1 MSQPGL
7 VKRNLPL
14 RAAQCLGFMGLAL
27 PWAAH
32 ADLVDDSHLS
42 LNFRNLYLNRN
53 FTNTD
58 AATSKVG
65 NWSQGFDL
73 QFQSGYTDT
82 PLAIGVDANAQYAL
96 RLDSTGNDGSLP
108 YNTYEQK
115 AADNYG
121 RAGATL
127 KMRYSKT
134 ELKIGDQKPNLP
146 IASNDPSR
154 QLDTIYQGA
163 VLDSKEI
170 DGLTLTGGRFWSS
183 VTRESAD
190 HANLYKYGSSDDLDS
205 KGLDFGG
212 ATYALTPNLETSYFY
227 GVLHDIYQQHYVGL
241 KHTLGLGNG
250 YTLKTDLGYFNNN
263 EDGNALAGEVDNR
276 SYSGLVTLLKGSH
289 LFGVSYQRMLGDT
302 VFPTLNG
309 YVPQPYLPN
318 WAGLP
323 FIRPNER
330 SWSVRYG
337 YDFVGMGV
345 PGLKLFTRYIKG
357 TDIERGAG
365 LSQDQ
370 ESERDIFLSYV
381 VQNGAMKGLSFE
393 LKNFY
398 TQSRYGNDY
407 DEYRF
412 VTSYTW
418 KIW

>member
-1 MSQPGL
+1 MSKP
-7 VKRNLPL
+7 VL
-14 RAAQCLGFMGLAL
+14 RVHAIYCLGLLGVAF
-27 PWAAH
+27 PWTAN
-32 ADLVDDSHLS
+32 ADPLDDSQLS

-53 FTNTD
+53 FTNSE
-58 AATSKVG
+58 APTSKVG

-82 PLAIGVDANAQYAL
+82 PLAIGLDANAQYAL

-108 YNTYEQK
+108 FSVHDQK
-115 AADNYG
+115 AADDYS

-146 IASNDPSR
+146 VASNDPSR

-163 VLDSKEI
+163 VLNSREI
-170 DGLTLTGGRFWSS
+170 DNLELTGGRFWSS
-183 VTRESAD
+183 VTRQSSNHE
-190 HANLYKYGSSDDLDS
+190 NLYKYGSTDDLDS

-212 ATYALTPNLETSYFY
+212 GTYSFTPSLQATYFY
-227 GVLHDIYQQHYVGL
+227 GVLHDIYQQHYGGL
-241 KHTLGLGNG
+241 KHSLDLGDG
-250 YTLKTDLGYFNNN
+250 YTLKTDLGYFNNS
-263 EDGNALAGEVDNR
+263 EDGSALAGNVDNR
-276 SYSGLVTLLKGSH
+276 SYSGLVTLQKGGH
-289 LFGVSYQRMLGDT
+289 LFGTSYQRMLGDT
-302 VFPTLNG
+302 IFPTLNG

-323 FIRPNER
+323 FIRPGER

-337 YDFVGMGV
+337 YDFAAVGV

-357 TDIERGAG
+357 TAIERGEG

-381 VQNGAMKGLSFE
+381 IQGGAFKGLSFD
-393 LKNFY
+393 LKNFN
-398 TQSRYGNDY
+398 TKQKYGNNY
-407 DEYRF
+407 DEYRL

>member
-1 MSQPGL
+1 MSKP
-7 VKRNLPL
+7 VL
-14 RAAQCLGFMGLAL
+14 RVHAIYCLGLLGVAF
-27 PWAAH
+27 PWTAN
-32 ADLVDDSHLS
+32 ADPLDDSHLS

-53 FTNTD
+53 FTNSE
-58 AATSKVG
+58 APVSKVG

-82 PLAIGVDANAQYAL
+82 PLAVGLDANAQYAL

-108 YNTYEQK
+108 YSVHDQK
-115 AADNYG
+115 AADDYS

-146 IASNDPSR
+146 VASNDPSR

-163 VLDSKEI
+163 VVNSREI
-170 DGLTLTGGRFWSS
+170 DNLELTGGRFWSS
-183 VTRESAD
+183 VTRQSSNHE
-190 HANLYKYGSSDDLDS
+190 NLYKYGTSDDLDS

-212 ATYALTPNLETSYFY
+212 GTYSFTPSLQATYFY
-227 GVLHDIYQQHYVGL
+227 GVLHDIYQQHYAGL
-241 KHTLGLGNG
+241 KHSLDLGDG
-250 YTLKTDLGYFNNN
+250 YTLKTDLGYFNNS
-263 EDGNALAGEVDNR
+263 EDGNALAGNVDNR
-276 SYSGLVTLLKGSH
+276 SYSGLVTLQKGGH
-289 LFGVSYQRMLGDT
+289 LFGTSYQRMLGDT
-302 VFPTLNG
+302 TFPTLNG

-323 FIRPNER
+323 FIRPGER

-337 YDFVGMGV
+337 YDFAAVGV

-357 TDIERGAG
+357 TAIERGDG
-365 LSQDQ
+365 LSYDQ

-381 VQNGAMKGLSFE
+381 IQGGAFKGLSFD
-393 LKNFY
+393 LKNFN
-398 TQSRYGNDY
+398 TKQKYGNNY
-407 DEYRF
+407 DEYRL

>member
-1 MSQPGL
+1 MLKPA
-7 VKRNLPL
+7 L
-14 RAAQCLGFMGLAL
+14 RVHAIYCLGLFGTGLPCVSNAG
-27 PWAAH
+27 PI
-32 ADLVDDSHLS
+32 DESQLS

-53 FTNTD
+53 FTNSE
-58 AATSKVG
+58 APTSKVG
-65 NWSQGFDL
+65 DWSQGFDL

-82 PLAIGVDANAQYAL
+82 PVAIGIDANAQYAL

-108 YNTYEQK
+108 FSIQDQK
-115 AADNYG
+115 AADDYS

-163 VLDSKEI
+163 VVNSREI
-170 DGLTLTGGRFWSS
+170 DNLELTAGRFWSS
-183 VTRESAD
+183 VTRQSAN
-190 HANLYKYGSSDDLDS
+190 HENLYKYGSTDDLDS

-212 ATYALTPNLETSYFY
+212 GTYALTPSLQASYFY
-227 GVLHDIYQQHYVGL
+227 GVLHDIYQQHYGGL
-241 KHTLGLGNG
+241 KHTLDLGDG
-250 YTLKTDLGYFNNN
+250 YTLKTDLGYFNNS
-263 EDGNALAGEVDNR
+263 EDGSALAGKVDNR
-276 SYSGLVTLLKGSH
+276 SYSGLVTLQKAGH
-289 LFGVSYQRMLGDT
+289 LFGVSYQRMLGET
-302 VFPTLNG
+302 TFPTLNG

-323 FIRPNER
+323 FIRPDER

-337 YDFVGMGV
+337 YDFAAVGV

-357 TDIERGAG
+357 TAIDRGNG
-365 LSQDQ
+365 LSHDQ
-370 ESERDIFLSYV
+370 ESERNIFISYAI
-381 VQNGAMKGLSFE
+381 QNGALKGLSFD
-393 LKNFY
+393 LKNFN
-398 TQSRYGNDY
+398 TKQKYGNNY
-407 DEYRF
+407 DEYRL

>member
-1 MSQPGL
+1 MSKP
-7 VKRNLPL
+7 VL
-14 RAAQCLGFMGLAL
+14 RVHAIYCLGLLGVAF
-27 PWAAH
+27 PWTAN
-32 ADLVDDSHLS
+32 ADPLDDSQLS

-53 FTNTD
+53 FTNSE
-58 AATSKVG
+58 APTSKVG

-82 PLAIGVDANAQYAL
+82 PLAIGLDANAQYAL

-108 YNTYEQK
+108 FSVHDQK
-115 AADNYG
+115 AADDYS

-146 IASNDPSR
+146 VASNDPSR

-163 VLDSKEI
+163 VLNSREVDNLE
-170 DGLTLTGGRFWSS
+170 LTGGRFWSS
-183 VTRESAD
+183 VTRQSSNHE
-190 HANLYKYGSSDDLDS
+190 NLYKYGSTDDLDS

-212 ATYALTPNLETSYFY
+212 GTYSFTPSLQATYFY
-227 GVLHDIYQQHYVGL
+227 GVLHDIYQQHYGGL
-241 KHTLGLGNG
+241 KHSLDLGDG
-250 YTLKTDLGYFNNN
+250 YTLKTDLGYFNNS
-263 EDGNALAGEVDNR
+263 EDGNALAGNVDNR
-276 SYSGLVTLLKGSH
+276 SYSGLVTLQKGGH
-289 LFGVSYQRMLGDT
+289 LFGTSYQRMLGDT
-302 VFPTLNG
+302 IFPTLNG

-323 FIRPNER
+323 FIRPGER

-337 YDFVGMGV
+337 YDFAAVGV

-357 TDIERGAG
+357 TAIERGEG
-365 LSQDQ
+365 LSHDQ

-381 VQNGAMKGLSFE
+381 IQGGAFKGLSFD
-393 LKNFY
+393 LKNFN
-398 TQSRYGNDY
+398 TKQKYGNNY
-407 DEYRF
+407 DEYRL